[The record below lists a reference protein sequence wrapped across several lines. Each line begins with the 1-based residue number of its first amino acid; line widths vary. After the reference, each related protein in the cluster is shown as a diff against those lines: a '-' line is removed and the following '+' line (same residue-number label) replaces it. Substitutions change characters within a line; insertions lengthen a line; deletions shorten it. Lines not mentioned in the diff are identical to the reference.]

1 MLSLDEKEDSKTTH
15 FRGRP
20 QGVFFLYFG
29 RAFFIILS
37 VMLILC
43 LTLSL
48 LFFIYI
54 YLLYL

>member
-1 MLSLDEKEDSKTTH
+1 MLSLAEKEDFKTTH
-15 FRGRP
+15 FRGR

-48 LFFIYI
+48 LFFIYT